1 MISVSAQS
9 VRYSKVKLNLYL
21 FRHGKTAFNE
31 SGLLSGTSDD
41 PLTEEGVYQLKKWSK
56 NSNTRQPMLY
66 FPVRCPV
73 ASKPPQSFTR
83 SSHQLL
89 FLIYERSVSGNW
101 RAHPFRIFSPAIS
114 GGNCSA
120 MILLSAFP
128 EEKASRTAWTAL
140 FILWIP
146 FFLRHVNRGWT
157 RVAVS
162 SHTCFIQILLSS
174 VEDKASKA
182 VAVVPN
188 GMGYHI
194 LLDSDVWFRNRT
206 FTLVDK
212 IPREAW

>member
-31 SGLLSGTSDD
+31 SDLLSGTSDD
-41 PLTEEGVYQLKKWSK
+41 PLTEEGVYQLKKMVEKFQYPSADALFSSPLSRCIQTAAILYPK
-56 NSNTRQPMLY
+56 FAPIIVPDLREIGFGQLEHTPIQDLQSSNLGR
-66 FPVRCPV
+66 
-73 ASKPPQSFTR
+73 
-83 SSHQLL
+83 QLL
-89 FLIYERSVSGNW
+89 SNDFAVRFPGGESKQDCLD
-101 RAHPFRIFSPAIS
+101 RAIHSMDTIFSEAC
-114 GGNCSA
+114 NQ
-120 MILLSAFP
+120 
-128 EEKASRTAWTAL
+128 
-140 FILWIP
+140 
-146 FFLRHVNRGWT
+146 GWT